1 MNPVIAMLIGVVVMM
16 VLVICTR
23 MHAFPSLIISAILIA
38 VLSGNYLLVG
48 TGNEGG
54 NLLSVAISTVT
65 GGFGGTMTSIGI
77 VIGFGCI
84 MGIFLE
90 KSGAAKRMAITIL
103 KLVGVKRADVVLG
116 LTGFVVSIPVFCD
129 SGFVI
134 LSSLAKEFS
143 RLTKKSMVGLGG
155 ILGMGLYITHFIS
168 KRQNKPMGLMASMTI
183 LPLNLTHSMVPPTP
197 GPLAVVSTFQNEGIN
212 IDLGMFIIA
221 GLLFSIPL
229 FIFSVFLF
237 RWFGNKYPQFIV
249 PYEIDRSKYT
259 EAQLK
264 VLDKIDA
271 KIKAGK
277 ELENEDFT
285 ELLSTEKLPSAG
297 LSFTILLLP
306 VFLILANTLVS
317 QTAFKATIVGE
328 IITFLGN
335 PVIALFISLCLGAF
349 LLAKDLDNK
358 TVVGMMNDALRDAG
372 PIVMITAGGGAL
384 GAVVKATG
392 AAGMMANGIV
402 AIGIPGILVPL
413 LIGTIMRFPQ
423 GSGTTAMITG
433 SAIIAPMLATLG
445 INPYLAGLAVCLT
458 SMCPSFLNDSYFHVV
473 TSFSGMD
480 IKTSLK
486 TWTIGSILVPVFG
499 SVIICILSLFIH

>member
-1 MNPVIAMLIGVVVMM
+1 MLIGVVVMM

-155 ILGMGLYITHFIS
+155 ILGMGLYITHF
-168 KRQNKPMGLMASMTI
+168 
-183 LPLNLTHSMVPPTP
+183 MVPPTP

-335 PVIALFISLCLGAF
+335 PVIALFISLCLGA
-349 LLAKDLDNK
+349 
-358 TVVGMMNDALRDAG
+358 
-372 PIVMITAGGGAL
+372 
-384 GAVVKATG
+384 VVKATG

-433 SAIIAPMLATLG
+433 SAIIAPMLVTLG

-458 SMCPSFLNDSYFHVV
+458 AMCPSFLNDSYFHVV

-486 TWTIGSILVPVFG
+486 TWTIGSILVPIFG

>member
-1 MNPVIAMLIGVVVMM
+1 MNPVLAMLIGVVVMM
-16 VLVICTR
+16 VMIICTR
-23 MHAFPSLIISAILIA
+23 MHAFPALIISAILIA
-38 VLSGNYLLVG
+38 VLSGSYLAPD
-48 TGNEGG
+48 G

-65 GGFGGTMTSIGI
+65 AGFGGTMASIGI

-90 KSGAAKRMAITIL
+90 KSGAAKRMALSIL
-103 KLVGVKRADVVLG
+103 KLVGIKRADVVLG

-155 ILGMGLYITHFIS
+155 ILGMGLYITHF
-168 KRQNKPMGLMASMTI
+168 
-183 LPLNLTHSMVPPTP
+183 MVPPTP
-197 GPLAVVSTFQNEGIN
+197 GPLAVVSTFQKEGLN
-212 IDLGMFIIA
+212 VDLGMFIIY
-221 GLLFSIPL
+221 GLLISIPL
-229 FIFSVFLF
+229 FIFSVYLF
-237 RWFGNKYPQFIV
+237 RWFGSKHPELIV

-259 EAQLK
+259 AAQLE

-271 KIKAGK
+271 KMKDGK
-277 ELENEDFT
+277 ELDNSDFAA
-285 ELLSTEKLPSAG
+285 LLSTEKLPGAG
-297 LSFTILLLP
+297 ISFTILLLP
-306 VFLILANTLVS
+306 VVLILANTIVS
-317 QTAFKATIVGE
+317 QTALKTALIGQ

-349 LLAKDLDNK
+349 VLARKDDNK
-358 TVVGMMNDALRDAG
+358 TVVGMMNDALKDAG
-372 PIVMITAGGGAL
+372 PIVMITAAGGAL

-392 AAGMMANGIV
+392 AAGMMGDWLV
-402 AIGIPGILVPL
+402 AVGVPGILVPL

-433 SAIIAPMLATLG
+433 SALIAPMVTSLG
-445 INPYLAGLAVCLT
+445 VNPYLAGLAVCLT

-473 TSFSGMD
+473 TNFSGMD

-486 TWTIGSILVPVFG
+486 TWTMGSVLVPVFG
-499 SVIICILSLFIH
+499 SVILILLSLFIH

>member
-1 MNPVIAMLIGVVVMM
+1 MNPIIAMLIGIVVML
-16 VLVICTR
+16 VLVIFTR
-23 MHAFPSLIISAILIA
+23 MHAFPTLIISAVLIA

-65 GGFGGTMTSIGI
+65 SGFGSTMASIGI

-103 KLVGVKRADVVLG
+103 RIVGVKRADVVLG

-155 ILGMGLYITHFIS
+155 ILGMGLYITHF
-168 KRQNKPMGLMASMTI
+168 
-183 LPLNLTHSMVPPTP
+183 MVPPTP
-197 GPLAVVSTFQNEGIN
+197 GPLAVVSTFQLEGIA
-212 IDLGMFIIA
+212 IDLGMFIIY
-221 GLLFSIPL
+221 GLLISIPL
-229 FIFSVFLF
+229 FIFAVFLF
-237 RWFGNKYPQFIV
+237 RWFGKKHPELVV

-259 EAQLK
+259 PAQLA
-264 VLDKIDA
+264 VLDRIDA
-271 KIKAGK
+271 KLKAGK
-277 ELENEDFT
+277 ELENSDFE
-285 ELLSTEKLPSAG
+285 ELLSTEKLPGAG
-297 LSFTILLLP
+297 ISFTILLLP
-306 VFLILANTLVS
+306 VILILCNTLVS
-317 QTAFKATIVGE
+317 QTALSGMLFGQ

-349 LLAKDLDNK
+349 VLAGKMDKKSVIN
-358 TVVGMMNDALRDAG
+358 MMNDACKDAG
-372 PIVMITAGGGAL
+372 PIVLITAAGGAL
-384 GAVVKATG
+384 GAVIKATD
-392 AAGMMANGIV
+392 AAGLMADGIV
-402 AIGIPGILVPL
+402 AAGIPAILVPL
-413 LIGTIMRFPQ
+413 IIGVIMRFPQ

-445 INPYLAGLAVCLT
+445 IKPYLAGLALCLT
-458 SMCPSFLNDSYFHVV
+458 TMCPSYLNDSYFHVV
-473 TSFSGMD
+473 TNFSGMD

-486 TWTIGSILVPVFG
+486 TWSVGTILVPIFG
-499 SVIICILSLFIH
+499 SVIICILNIFIH

>member
-16 VLVICTR
+16 GLIIFTR
-23 MHAFPSLIISAILIA
+23 MHAFPSLIISAILIG
-38 VLSGNYLLVG
+38 VLSGNALLVG

-54 NLLSVAISTVT
+54 SLLGVAVSTVT
-65 GGFGGTMTSIGI
+65 SGFGGTMASIGI

-90 KSGAAKRMAITIL
+90 KSGAAKRMALTIL

-155 ILGMGLYITHFIS
+155 ILGMGLYITHF
-168 KRQNKPMGLMASMTI
+168 L
-183 LPLNLTHSMVPPTP
+183 VPPTP
-197 GPLAVVSTFQNEGIN
+197 GPLAVVSTFQNEGIAM
-212 IDLGMFIIA
+212 DLGMFIIY
-221 GLLFSIPL
+221 GLLLSIPV
-229 FIFSVFLF
+229 FIFSIYLF
-237 RWFGNKYPQFIV
+237 RWFGNKYPDFVV

-259 EAQLK
+259 DAQLT

-271 KIKAGK
+271 KIKSGK
-277 ELENEDFT
+277 DLENKDFED
-285 ELLSTEKLPSAG
+285 LLSTEKLPGAG
-297 LSFTILLLP
+297 ISFTILLLP
-306 VFLILANTLVS
+306 VVLILANTVVS
-317 QTAFKATIVGE
+317 QTALKGQLIGQIV
-328 IITFLGN
+328 TFLGN
-335 PVIALFISLCLGAF
+335 PVIALFIALCLGAF
-349 LLAKDLDNK
+349 VLAGKLDKK
-358 TVVGMMNDALRDAG
+358 TVNGMMNDALKDAG
-372 PIVMITAGGGAL
+372 PIVMITAAGGAL

-392 AAGMMANGIV
+392 AAQIMADGIV
-402 AIGIPGILVPL
+402 AVGIPGILVPL

-433 SAIIAPMLATLG
+433 SAIIAPMLLTLG
-445 INPYLAGLAVCLT
+445 VNPYLAGLAICMT

-473 TSFSGMD
+473 TNFSGMD

-486 TWTIGSILVPVFG
+486 TWTIGSIAVPVVG
-499 SVIICILSLFIH
+499 SIIICIASIFIH

>member
-1 MNPVIAMLIGVVVMM
+1 MNPVLAMLIGVVVMM
-16 VLVICTR
+16 VLIICTR
-23 MHAFPSLIISAILIA
+23 MHAFPALIISAILIA
-38 VLSGNYLLVG
+38 VLSGNNLAGVA
-48 TGNEGG
+48 ESG
-54 NLLSVAISTVT
+54 NLLGTAISTVT
-65 GGFGGTMTSIGI
+65 SGFGSTMASIGI

-90 KSGAAKRMAITIL
+90 KSGAAKRMALSIL
-103 KLVGVKRADVVLG
+103 KLVGIKRADVVLG

-155 ILGMGLYITHFIS
+155 ILGMGLYITHF
-168 KRQNKPMGLMASMTI
+168 L
-183 LPLNLTHSMVPPTP
+183 VPPTP
-197 GPLAVVSTFQNEGIN
+197 GPLAVVSTFQQNGLN
-212 IDLGMFIIA
+212 VDLGLFIIY
-221 GLLFSIPL
+221 GLLLSIPV
-229 FIFSVFLF
+229 FILSVYLF
-237 RWFGNKYPQFIV
+237 RYFGNKYPQFIV

-259 EAQLK
+259 AAQLE

-271 KIKAGK
+271 KLKAGK
-277 ELENEDFT
+277 ELENEDFAA
-285 ELLSTEKLPSAG
+285 LLSTEKLPGAG
-297 LSFTILLLP
+297 ISFTILLLP
-306 VFLILANTLVS
+306 VILILANTIVS
-317 QTAFKATIVGE
+317 QTALKGMIVGQ

-349 LLAKDLDNK
+349 VLARDLDNK
-358 TVVGMMNDALRDAG
+358 TVVGMMGDALKDAG
-372 PIVMITAGGGAL
+372 PIVFITAAGGAL

-392 AAGMMANGIV
+392 AAGIMGEALVNT
-402 AIGIPGILVPL
+402 GIPGILVPL
-413 LIGTIMRFPQ
+413 LIGVIMRFPQ

-433 SAIIAPMLATLG
+433 SALVAPMLAAGLAV
-445 INPYLAGLAVCLT
+445 NPYLAGLAICMT

-486 TWTIGSILVPVFG
+486 TWTMGSIIVPVFG
-499 SVIICILSLFIH
+499 GLILFILSLFIH